1 MKVQKLSDL
10 AIEVGMINDPRGSE
24 EIQRCLVNRRNK
36 YDHLEASERELF
48 DLKTLDHPY
57 DDSRILH
64 LADDEDIGLIL
75 VSIDGDRRVLN
86 TAKHMGIGICWSH
99 HPHGALTGLP
109 TVMEIQKAVM
119 LAAGMTDGVIDK
131 LMAPRVEEVLRKVL
145 PVDMEDSI
153 AAARQ
158 LGITLLATHTPA
170 DNCVHTFLQ
179 KVLEKA
185 KPRTLGDLL
194 KILLEFPEYRHAAK
208 IRQGCQIIVGK
219 NSHTVGNFILMMTGG
234 TEGPVEI
241 YQHLVNA
248 GISTAIGMHF
258 SEEHVKAAKE
268 AGINL
273 IIAGHTCSD
282 IIGMNL
288 LMNAIE
294 RRTGE
299 ELLIAPGFLRVRR
312 DEGFDDLKGNI
323 ISQ

>member
-1 MKVQKLSDL
+1 MKVQELFNL
-10 AIEVGMINDPRGSE
+10 AIEIGMINDPRGSE
-24 EIQRCLVNRRNK
+24 EIQRCLVSRRNK
-36 YDHLEASERELF
+36 HDRLEPFERELI
-48 DLKTLDHPY
+48 DPETLEHPY

-64 LADDEDIGLIL
+64 LAIDEDIGLIL

-86 TAKHMGIGICWSH
+86 TAKHMGIETCWSH

-119 LAAGMTDGVIDK
+119 LAAGMPDGVIDK
-131 LMAPRVEEVLRKVL
+131 LMAPRVEEVIRRVL
-145 PVDMEDSI
+145 PIDTEDSI

-158 LGITLLATHTPA
+158 LGISLLATHTPA

-179 KVLEKA
+179 QVLGRD

-241 YQHLVNA
+241 YKHLVNA

-258 SEEHVKAAKE
+258 SEEHVNAAKE

-273 IIAGHTCSD
+273 VIAGHTYSD
-282 IIGMNL
+282 TVGMNL
-288 LMNAIE
+288 LMDEIE
-294 RRTGE
+294 RRTEE
-299 ELLIAPGFLRVRR
+299 ELQIVTGFLRVRR
-312 DEGFDDLKGNI
+312 NKGFDDLKGNI